1 MFGIDGLR
9 GKLLAVLLAFAIFP
23 MGFIGILSL
32 GEMNRASFDIE
43 NNITNL
49 STSLN
54 RSALAAG
61 SHEADQVQLAEA
73 KARQLD
79 AFFLRIASENELVA
93 RYAASSNG
101 TKNCDT
107 PAGIWI
113 APTGSDKT
121 ASARRDAT
129 ARSLCAPAMLM
140 QELHKADSSISLSY
154 LGSDDGVL
162 AVWPYS
168 NKTLSNA
175 APFSYQDKPYYE
187 EAKKQKKTIWT
198 GPYLDAKGKEVITVT
213 TPFFRQGKFA
223 GIAGM
228 DIPLYPI
235 YSDLT
240 SLRGRGFPFIIDS
253 KGLILYRPKVKPESY
268 LNNLFASDNFVESAD
283 PEIRD
288 LGREMLRQSKGSI
301 LVDLDQGDG
310 YLAFSRINA
319 LGWTIGFAYAAE
331 EMSLPARYIDSGIR
345 DVANSTISSLEDA
358 SRRVG
363 IYAMLVF
370 LLTAL
375 SVIAA
380 GYWLSGRIE
389 EELANIIHA
398 TDRISGGDFEVE
410 LKSSSELSGLVASFN
425 NMAIGLRAQ
434 LARKEQDA
442 SLRNACNIESAFLE
456 DLKRSLAPQTMPS
469 RDDYDIRVLYWPSP
483 AASFDLYNIEETEG
497 RIALSMADVDGDGD
511 QAAMIAIMSRTLI
524 LASTDKLDPEKA
536 ISGLNSQI
544 VRHGQGA
551 NLAAFYA
558 ILDPLR
564 HTLEY
569 VNAGF
574 NPPFIVDPGGMVDTL
589 GGGGLALGM
598 LEQIELQNTLI
609 PLQLGDVMAIYS
621 DGIIEAEN
629 AIENQFGVE
638 RLINLVIANRDRPA
652 SEILLAVERDLLEHT
667 KTRSVASDAALII
680 IKRLL

>member
-1 MFGIDGLR
+1 
-9 GKLLAVLLAFAIFP
+9 
-23 MGFIGILSL
+23 
-32 GEMNRASFDIE
+32 
-43 NNITNL
+43 
-49 STSLN
+49 
-54 RSALAAG
+54 
-61 SHEADQVQLAEA
+61 
-73 KARQLD
+73 
-79 AFFLRIASENELVA
+79 
-93 RYAASSNG
+93 
-101 TKNCDT
+101 
-107 PAGIWI
+107 
-113 APTGSDKT
+113 
-121 ASARRDAT
+121 
-129 ARSLCAPAMLM
+129 
-140 QELHKADSSISLSY
+140 
-154 LGSDDGVL
+154 
-162 AVWPYS
+162 
-168 NKTLSNA
+168 
-175 APFSYQDKPYYE
+175 
-187 EAKKQKKTIWT
+187 
-198 GPYLDAKGKEVITVT
+198 
-213 TPFFRQGKFA
+213 
-223 GIAGM
+223 
-228 DIPLYPI
+228 
-235 YSDLT
+235 
-240 SLRGRGFPFIIDS
+240 
-253 KGLILYRPKVKPESY
+253 
-268 LNNLFASDNFVESAD
+268 
-283 PEIRD
+283 
-288 LGREMLRQSKGSI
+288 
-301 LVDLDQGDG
+301 
-310 YLAFSRINA
+310 
-319 LGWTIGFAYAAE
+319 
-331 EMSLPARYIDSGIR
+331 
-345 DVANSTISSLEDA
+345 
-358 SRRVG
+358 
-363 IYAMLVF
+363 
-370 LLTAL
+370 
-375 SVIAA
+375 
-380 GYWLSGRIE
+380 
-389 EELANIIHA
+389 
-398 TDRISGGDFEVE
+398 
-410 LKSSSELSGLVASFN
+410 
-425 NMAIGLRAQ
+425 MAIGLRAQ

-667 KTRSVASDAALII
+667 KTRSAASDAALII